1 MKRVGDGWGYGGRCG
16 VVCVVIKG
24 LRHDDIQYTTLL
36 LWVLYYYYYYGILY
50 IYRSTC
56 WALSL
61 VCFVYVVLSL
71 YYSRVVGMG
80 VSSAVQLAVQQL
92 QYVTPRTDRH
102 AYGFSFHLTRAVP
115 LQPRYWSF
123 LRISSSPAW
132 SQHAQSQLHPGSRI
146 PVTLTAVS
154 HL

>member
-1 MKRVGDGWGYGGRCG
+1 MMIYS
-16 VVCVVIKG
+16 
-24 LRHDDIQYTTLL
+24 TL
-36 LWVLYYYYYYGILY
+36 LYYYGY
-50 IYRSTC
+50 STTMVYC
-56 WALSL
+56 ISTEVRAGLLVWSVLCMSSCLCTIAELS
-61 VCFVYVVLSL
+61 V
-71 YYSRVVGMG
+71 MG